1 MFICGNDAK
10 AKQVTTGLLKE
21 FGWPVM
27 DIGGIDGSRML
38 EPLALLWITMGSA
51 RALGIMPSNCYAP
64 SPFLGLV
71 SSNLTL

>member
-64 SPFLGLV
+64 RPL
-71 SSNLTL
+71 SSDRLAVI